1 MGQCT
6 AARLAWGFV
15 IPENKLYPLLEAFQK
30 EEEKT
35 DDKADDKEPDES
47 PEPLAKKPKT
57 RHNTPDFS
65 LDFEGAY
72 ELIKYIIVAMR
83 KSEAG
88 GFFGFWAG
96 GVKDEQLED
105 PLRFTFYY
113 SGEDEE
119 GPLTHELEIWGRE
132 NFGAVCV
139 GLGATLNTER
149 ILKNTEGKS
158 KQLQDDLHFKEAGI
172 EVEEEWVLMVEV
184 G

>member
-6 AARLAWGFV
+6 TARLAWGFV
-15 IPENKLYPLLEAFQK
+15 IPENKLYPLLEVFQK
-30 EEEKT
+30 QEQKN

-47 PEPLAKKPKT
+47 PETPAKKSKK
-57 RHNTPDFS
+57 RHNVPEFS
-65 LDFEGAY
+65 LDLESAW
-72 ELIKYIIVAMR
+72 ELVQYIDIAMG

-88 GFFGFWAG
+88 
-96 GVKDEQLED
+96 E
-105 PLRFTFYY
+105 FTFFY

-139 GLGATLNTER
+139 GLGAMLNTER
-149 ILKNTEGKS
+149 ILKDTEGKS
-158 KQLQDDLHFKEAGI
+158 KQLQDDLYFKEAGI
-172 EVEEEWVLMVEV
+172 EVEEEWVLMVKV